1 MNADRVDRESETA
14 LKKIAALEG
23 IDKNRKEVEKVVDG
37 EVIRSLIDGGLIEYP
52 VLLDDH
58 GYGEYKRI
66 ERTLKGRNYFKERQR
81 DKVEQYGPQIAGG
94 LVAILGTLLGTVFG
108 AWLSTSHPFG

>member
-1 MNADRVDRESETA
+1 MNEDRVDRESETA

-23 IDKNRKEVEKVVDG
+23 IEKNRKAVEDAVDY
-37 EVIRSLIDGGLIEYP
+37 EVIESLVKSGLVEYP
-52 VLLDDH
+52 VLLDEH

-66 ERTLKGRNYFKERQR
+66 ERTLKGRNYFKERRR

-94 LVAILGTLLGTVFG
+94 LIAILGTLLGTVFG